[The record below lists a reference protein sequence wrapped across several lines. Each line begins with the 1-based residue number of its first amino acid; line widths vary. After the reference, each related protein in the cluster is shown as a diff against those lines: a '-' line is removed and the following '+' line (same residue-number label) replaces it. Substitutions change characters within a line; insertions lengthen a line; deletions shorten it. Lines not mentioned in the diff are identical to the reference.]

1 MLTISLDTLKHVRA
15 DLVEECLRY
24 ELAYGQIGIGVEDK
38 LQLIYQARLKACNA
52 LINDIEN
59 DCIGLTYLTEKQ
71 PTRYNL
77 RKLETYIVEH
87 HAPGTS
93 PAPKREYYS
102 KYVSEIYAEY
112 DQEFAECCIEWE

>member
-1 MLTISLDTLKHVRA
+1 MNISLDTLKHVRA

-24 ELAYGQIGIGVEDK
+24 ELAYGQIGIRVGDK
-38 LQLIYQARLKACNA
+38 SQLLYQGRLKACNA

-77 RKLETYIVEH
+77 RKLETYIVWH
-87 HAPGTS
+87 QVPGTS
-93 PAPKREYYS
+93 TALKRKYYS
-102 KYVSEIYAEY
+102 KYVAEIYAEY